1 MGWMARHA
9 ASLCAALLCASLA
22 GQPAT
27 PRLRSGMFE
36 GLMLAVDAQ
45 GGITGYYRE
54 DQGEGVVKRCAF
66 FLAGKVAAGES
77 PVVTWNQNK
86 FPGSLTPRSDGVKL
100 RVEQGREHPG
110 CGLVLL
116 PQIASGLELDLVGA
130 ATWQELRRI
139 ADARADLHSAPREG
153 NKTRAYLVRGD
164 VVGVIAEAGDWL
176 HVEYPNKGKMTRG
189 WVRASG
195 TKKLTVPDG

>member
-1 MGWMARHA
+1 
-9 ASLCAALLCASLA
+9 
-22 GQPAT
+22 
-27 PRLRSGMFE
+27 
-36 GLMLAVDAQ
+36 MLAVDAQ

-77 PVVTWNQNK
+77 PVVTWNQGK
-86 FPGSLTPRSDGVKL
+86 FPGSLTPSSDGVKL
-100 RVEQGREHPG
+100 RVDQGREHPG

-139 ADARADLHSAPREG
+139 VDTRANLHSAPDEG
-153 NKTRAYLVRGD
+153 KKMRAFLTKGD
-164 VVGVIAEAGDWL
+164 VVGVIAESGDWL
-176 HVEYPNKGKMTRG
+176 HVEYPDKGKTTRG
-189 WVRASG
+189 WVRAG
-195 TKKLTVPDG
+195 ATRKLTVPEG